1 MKPDSPRAGDELSQ
15 ILSEYDPATPD
26 HLAAKT
32 LGRLL
37 QRESDPRRRMELLRA
52 FSARV
57 EELKNGLGCTISA
70 VYVGEHAVV
79 LPTTS
84 AQEGGHGRPVSLAAA
99 AKGGESVVREIDRG
113 EVPVGVGYTFTADV
127 QGEPGD

>member
-1 MKPDSPRAGDELSQ
+1 MSQ
-15 ILSEYDPATPD
+15 LLAAHRPATPD
-26 HLAAKT
+26 HLAART

-37 QRESDPRRRMELLRA
+37 QRESDPRRRRELLSA

-57 EELKNGLGCTISA
+57 EELKNGLGCTLSA
-70 VYVGEHAVV
+70 VYVGDCAVV

-84 AQEGGHGRPVSLAAA
+84 APESLGRRDSSTAA
-99 AKGGESVVREIDRG
+99 AKGDSVVRTVDRR
-113 EVPVGVGYTFTADV
+113 EVPVGVGYTFTADA

>member
-1 MKPDSPRAGDELSQ
+1 MKPEHPRAGDELSQ
-15 ILSEYDPATPD
+15 LLSAYHPAVPD

-37 QRESDPRRRMELLRA
+37 QRETDPHRRRDLLKA
-52 FSARV
+52 FSGRV

-70 VYVGEHAVV
+70 VYVGDCAVV
-79 LPTTS
+79 IPTTS
-84 AQEGGHGRPVSLAAA
+84 APEGLGRPVSSATATR
-99 AKGGESVVREIDRG
+99 GGESVVRKIDRR

-127 QGEPGD
+127 QGGPSE

>member
-1 MKPDSPRAGDELSQ
+1 MKPGNPRAGDELSQ
-15 ILSEYDPATPD
+15 LLSEYDPATPD
-26 HLAAKT
+26 HLAAKI

-37 QRESDPRRRMELLRA
+37 QREGDPRRRRELLEA

-79 LPTTS
+79 LPTAS
-84 AQEGGHGRPVSLAAA
+84 AQEGGHRRLGFRGASEGRGI
-99 AKGGESVVREIDRG
+99 GGPRDRQARG
-113 EVPVGVGYTFTADV
+113 AGRRGLHVHRG
-127 QGEPGD
+127 

>member
-1 MKPDSPRAGDELSQ
+1 MKPDNPRAGDELSQ
-15 ILSEYDPATPD
+15 LLSEYDPATPD
-26 HLAAKT
+26 HLAART

-37 QRESDPRRRMELLRA
+37 QRESDPRRRRELLKA

-84 AQEGGHGRPVSLAAA
+84 AQEGGHGRRASAGGVKS
-99 AKGGESVVREIDRG
+99 GESVIREIDRC

-127 QGEPGD
+127 QGETGD

>member
-1 MKPDSPRAGDELSQ
+1 MKPDNPRADELSQ
-15 ILSEYDPATPD
+15 LLSGYDPATPD
-26 HLAAKT
+26 HLAART

-37 QRESDPRRRMELLRA
+37 QREGDPGRRRELLKA

-84 AQEGGHGRPVSLAAA
+84 ARGGHGRPVFFAAA
-99 AKGGESVVREIDRG
+99 AKGGESVVRKIDRG

-127 QGEPGD
+127 QGETGD

>member
-1 MKPDSPRAGDELSQ
+1 MKPGNPRAGDELSQ
-15 ILSEYDPATPD
+15 LLSEYDPATPD

-37 QRESDPRRRMELLRA
+37 QREGDPRRRRELLKA

-57 EELKNGLGCTISA
+57 EELKNGLGCTLSA

-79 LPTTS
+79 LPTAS
-84 AQEGGHGRPVSLAAA
+84 AQEGGHAGSLP
-99 AKGGESVVREIDRG
+99 RR
-113 EVPVGVGYTFTADV
+113 
-127 QGEPGD
+127 Q

>member
-1 MKPDSPRAGDELSQ
+1 MKPGSPRAGDELSQ
-15 ILSEYDPATPD
+15 LLSEYDPATPD
-26 HLAAKT
+26 HLAART

-37 QRESDPRRRMELLRA
+37 QREGDPRRRRELLKA

-57 EELKNGLGCTISA
+57 EELKNGLGCTLSA

-84 AQEGGHGRPVSLAAA
+84 AQGGHSRLASAA
-99 AKGGESVVREIDRG
+99 GVKSGESVVREIDRG
-113 EVPVGVGYTFTADV
+113 EVPVGVGYTFTADAP
-127 QGEPGD
+127 GEPGD

>member
-1 MKPDSPRAGDELSQ
+1 MKPEHLPAGDPLSQ
-15 ILSEYDPATPD
+15 LLSQYDPAVPD

-37 QRESDPRRRMELLRA
+37 QSESDPHRRRELLKA
-52 FSARV
+52 FSGRV

-70 VYVGEHAVV
+70 VYVGECAVV
-79 LPTTS
+79 LPTSS
-84 AQEGGHGRPVSLAAA
+84 AREGRGRPASSAAA
-99 AKGGESVVREIDRG
+99 AKGGESVVRKIDRR

-127 QGEPGD
+127 QGEAGD

>member
-1 MKPDSPRAGDELSQ
+1 MKPEHPRAGDELSQ
-15 ILSEYDPATPD
+15 LLSAYHPAVPD

-32 LGRLL
+32 LVRLL
-37 QRESDPRRRMELLRA
+37 QRETDPHRRRDLLKA
-52 FSARV
+52 FSGRV

-70 VYVGEHAVV
+70 VYVGDSAVV

-84 AQEGGHGRPVSLAAA
+84 APEGLGRRDSSTAA
-99 AKGGESVVREIDRG
+99 AKGESVVRKIDRR
-113 EVPVGVGYTFTADV
+113 EVPVGVGYTFTAGV

>member
-1 MKPDSPRAGDELSQ
+1 MKPEHPRRGDGLSQ
-15 ILSEYDPATPD
+15 LLSEYDPATPD
-26 HLAAKT
+26 HLAART

-37 QRESDPRRRMELLRA
+37 QREGDPRRRRELLKA

-79 LPTTS
+79 IPTTS
-84 AQEGGHGRPVSLAAA
+84 APEGLARRDSSRAA
-99 AKGGESVVREIDRG
+99 AKGESVVRKVDRR
-113 EVPVGVGYTFTADV
+113 EVPVGVGYTFTADA
-127 QGEPGD
+127 QGEPVD

>member
-1 MKPDSPRAGDELSQ
+1 MKPEHLAAEDELSQ
-15 ILSEYDPATPD
+15 LLSEYDPAVPD
-26 HLAAKT
+26 HLAAKP

-37 QRESDPRRRMELLRA
+37 QSETDPHRRRELLKA
-52 FSARV
+52 FSGRV

-70 VYVGEHAVV
+70 VYVGDSAVV

-84 AQEGGHGRPVSLAAA
+84 APEGLGRRDSSTAA
-99 AKGGESVVREIDRG
+99 AKGESVVLKIDRR
-113 EVPVGVGYTFTADV
+113 EVPVGVGYTFTVGV